1 MHSMMPEAY
10 KLTLYPAPQTST
22 PPTSFSDAADGR
34 KAIVLERSVGRLK
47 TFGSV
52 SKLPPPA
59 KSDKGKQRE
68 TSELDS
74 DDEYIVSPVSGQ
86 SPLLFH
92 ASPAD
97 GLLEILSPHQGG
109 SNKTARVLQ
118 KQAGPATGIPSS
130 SSRKAPRPSSSRQSP
145 ILAEPPT
152 LVATTEKLSTLSV
165 KTKHKHSAGT
175 AADTGSASSRPK
187 TRSPSA
193 KLPPL
198 QLEDRKPPVPPPL
211 PQSHVIP
218 LPLLLVPP
226 VRFHKMT
233 HDDERCLKRD
243 IKAVL
248 DPRAF
253 FSGRD
258 EHGSLSTLL
267 GSLSAPTAR
276 SRLTEV
282 PVPRTPGGK
291 SKKGKEK
298 GNEEG
303 DSDYSVSEGGGS
315 DEDDGEERVHSELDE
330 SESETTL
337 DPVLLAFKQQTR
349 SSRSLPADGVIT
361 LVRKRRLPCLEE
373 ALADPYG
380 GPLSGTLASDQLGH
394 QFEGGGKVGRRKYP
408 RTVGADVLAAQH
420 GLLHKVADEFALE
433 QPQRKKRKGK

>member
-1 MHSMMPEAY
+1 MRSSA
-10 KLTLYPAPQTST
+10 LTS
-22 PPTSFSDAADGR
+22 
-34 KAIVLERSVGRLK
+34 
-47 TFGSV
+47 
-52 SKLPPPA
+52 
-59 KSDKGKQRE
+59 
-68 TSELDS
+68 
-74 DDEYIVSPVSGQ
+74 
-86 SPLLFH
+86 
-92 ASPAD
+92 AD
-97 GLLEILSPHQGG
+97 GLLGTPSYPQGG

-118 KQAGPATGIPSS
+118 KRAGSLNTVPPS
-130 SSRKAPRPSSSRQSP
+130 SSRKAHPPNSSRQSP
-145 ILAEPPT
+145 ILAEPLT
-152 LVATTEKLSTLSV
+152 LVAATEKLSTLSV
-165 KTKHKHSAGT
+165 KTKHKRSAGT
-175 AADTGSASSRPK
+175 AADTDSASSRPN

-211 PQSHVIP
+211 PKNHVIP

-226 VRFHKMT
+226 VRFYKMT
-233 HDDERCLKRD
+233 RDDEQCLKRD
-243 IKAVL
+243 IEAVL
-248 DPRAF
+248 DPRGF
-253 FSGRD
+253 FSGKD
-258 EHGSLSTLL
+258 EQGSLSTLL

-291 SKKGKEK
+291 SRKGKEK

-303 DSDYSVSEGGGS
+303 DSDYSVSEGEGS
-315 DEDDGEERVHSELDE
+315 DDDDDGEEVVHSELDE

-349 SSRSLPADGVIT
+349 SCRSLPADSVIT

-394 QFEGGGKVGRRKYP
+394 QFEGGGKVGKRKYQ
-408 RTVGADVLAAQH
+408 RTIGADVLAMEH

-433 QPQRKKRKGK
+433 PPHRKKRKGK